1 MSDARQ
7 RIVSAVRDGL
17 RRGVLPGPED
27 PGASPTTRVSPPA
40 STDALVAAFTQA
52 LEALK
57 GTVQRV
63 ATPEA
68 ARDAVVALAAGAH
81 ASAYLSWDEDAIGC
95 PGLFDAL
102 TAHGQRREVYDL
114 PATAAARDRALLALS
129 PVTLGI
135 TGADAA
141 LADSGGLVLVHGPGR
156 GRLCSLLPPVH
167 VAVVPTARLVP
178 DLETVLAARPAL
190 LDEASNVVV
199 IAGPSRTAD
208 IEMTLTHGVHGPRHV
223 HVVLV
228 G

>member
-17 RRGVLPGPED
+17 RRGVLPGPAD
-27 PGASPTTRVSPPA
+27 SDADTTTRAAPPA
-40 STDALVAAFTQA
+40 STDTLVAGFTAA

-57 GTVQRV
+57 GTVRRV
-63 ATPEA
+63 ATTAA
-68 ARDAVVALAAGAH
+68 AREAVVGLAADCH
-81 ASAYLSWDEDAIGC
+81 ASTYLSWDEDAIGC

-102 TAHGQRREVYDL
+102 AAHGLRREVYDL

-129 PVTLGI
+129 PVTLGV

-167 VAVVPTARLVP
+167 VAVVRVERVAP
-178 DLETVLAARPAL
+178 DLETFLAGRPAV

-223 HVVLV
+223 HVVLI